1 MDWMKGLKEFL
12 ARLHRQVTEMTEEDI
27 SEKMEENDKEKK
39 KQEQNQKSQES
50 EKKKDGQGKNTKG
63 KKQKVQFPQYFQQQQ
78 DRKKNPNGTNLT
90 TPVLRGVVVSEY
102 DGERIWVEAS
112 GNMKGR
118 YGVEVP
124 QGYDV
129 TDFKPGTE
137 VALDPNSFKVTDI
150 VDKGKDAEFNSVQ
163 TEVTFQDI
171 GGLDHVV
178 KSLKSNVGAQLDS
191 DKKQKISEW
200 GMDMD
205 KSTLLIGRPG
215 TGKTHLV
222 KALSNE
228 YDAEMFMINGPQLV
242 EKFIGEGAKKV
253 KRLYEQA
260 RASDKPS
267 IVFIDEIDAIAKKRL
282 DDRRHGGEEVER
294 TMSQLL
300 SELDGLDTEEE
311 GNVIS
316 IFASN
321 TPDIMDPALLNR
333 CSAIEVPVPDRDA
346 KAEILKV
353 HTRKIDLSD
362 EVDIEGLV
370 DEMDD
375 DFTGR
380 DIKQIVR
387 QASINALD
395 RYEDYDEAEAET
407 EDFMSAIQDLKEGY
421 IGVEKDFLG
430 EQDMH
435 PDEMFA

>member
-1 MDWMKGLKEFL
+1 MDWLKGLKKYL
-12 ARLHRQVTEMTEEDI
+12 VRVYTRVNDMTDEDV
-27 SEKMEENDKEKK
+27 SGKFDKK
-39 KQEQNQKSQES
+39 KE
-50 EKKKDGQGKNTKG
+50 EKAEEKNSDDSSSSKDE

-78 DRKKNPNGTNLT
+78 KKNRNPNGTNLT
-90 TPVLRGVVVSEY
+90 TPVLRGVVVSEF
-102 DGERIWVEAS
+102 DGDRIWVEAS

-118 YGVEVP
+118 YGVEIP
-124 QGYDV
+124 EGYE
-129 TDFKPGTE
+129 TQEFQPGTE

-150 VDKGKDAEFNSVQ
+150 VEKGKDAEFDEVE

-171 GGLDHVV
+171 GGLDHVI
-178 KSLKSNVGAQLDS
+178 KSLSSNVGAQLNS
-191 DKKQKISEW
+191 EKKKKIQEW

-205 KSTLLIGRPG
+205 KSTLLVGRPG

-228 YDAEMFMINGPQLV
+228 YDADMFMINGPQLV

-260 RASDKPS
+260 RASENPA

-300 SELDGLDTEEE
+300 SELDGLDTEED

-333 CSAIEVPVPDRDA
+333 CSAIEVPVPDEEA
-346 KAEILKV
+346 KEEILKV
-353 HTRKIDLSD
+353 HTRKID
-362 EVDIEGLV
+362 VDDTVDLELIV
-370 DEMDD
+370 DEMDE

-395 RYEDYDEAEAET
+395 RSEEFSEAT
-407 EDFMSAIQDLKEGY
+407 VSMEDFNEAIKDLKEGNV
-421 IGVEKDFLG
+421 GVEKDFLG
-430 EQDMH
+430 NKEAT
-435 PDEMFA
+435 PEEMFA

>member
-1 MDWMKGLKEFL
+1 MDLSKGIRNLL
-12 ARLHRQVTEMTEEDI
+12 DRVHRWVISMTDEDV
-27 SEKMEENDKEKK
+27 SDKMDKEKEEK
-39 KQEQNQKSQES
+39 AEEQREKRQES
-50 EKKKDGQGKNTKG
+50 RDGDE

-78 DRKKNPNGTNLT
+78 AQSRNPNGTSLT
-90 TPVLRGVVVSEY
+90 TPVLRGVVVSEF
-102 DGERIWVEAS
+102 DGDRIWVEAS

-124 QGYDV
+124 GEYEPE
-129 TDFKPGTE
+129 DFKPGTE
-137 VALDPNSFKVTDI
+137 VALDPNSFKVTD
-150 VDKGKDAEFNSVQ
+150 VVEKGKDAEFEEVQ
-163 TEVTFQDI
+163 TDVTFQDI
-171 GGLDHVV
+171 GGLDHVI
-178 KSLKSNVGAQLDS
+178 KSLSSNVGAQLNS
-191 DKKQKISEW
+191 DKKAKIEEW

-228 YDAEMFMINGPQLV
+228 YDADMFMINGPQLV

-260 RASDKPS
+260 RASEDPA

-300 SELDGLDTEEE
+300 SELDGLDTESE

-321 TPDIMDPALLNR
+321 TPDIIDPALLNR
-333 CSAIEVPVPDRDA
+333 CSAIEVPVPDAEA
-346 KAEILKV
+346 KEEILQV
-353 HTRKIDLSD
+353 HTRNIDLAESLD
-362 EVDIEGLV
+362 LEDLV
-370 DEMDD
+370 GEMDE

-387 QASINALD
+387 QAAVSALD
-395 RYEDYDEAEAET
+395 RFESYSDASVGM
-407 EDFMSAIQDLKEGY
+407 EDFEEAIKDLKEGNV
-421 IGVEKDFLG
+421 GVEKDFLG
-430 EQDMH
+430 NKEVH

>member
-1 MDWMKGLKEFL
+1 MDLSEGLKKYL
-12 ARLHRQVTEMTEEDI
+12 DRVRRWVISMTDEDVSGRFNDEKEE
-27 SEKMEENDKEKK
+27 EKAE
-39 KQEQNQKSQES
+39 KQEQES
-50 EKKKDGQGKNTKG
+50 ENSGDGE
-63 KKQKVQFPQYFQQQQ
+63 KKQKVQFPQYFQQKQAQ
-78 DRKKNPNGTNLT
+78 NRNPNGTNLT

-102 DGERIWVEAS
+102 DGDRIWVEAS

-118 YGVEVP
+118 YGVEIP
-124 QGYDV
+124 SGYEAE
-129 TDFKPGTE
+129 DFKPGTE

-150 VDKGKDAEFNSVQ
+150 VEKGKDAEFESVE
-163 TEVTFQDI
+163 TDVTFQDI
-171 GGLDHVV
+171 GGLDHVI
-178 KSLKSNVGAQLDS
+178 KSLSSNVGAQLNS
-191 DKKQKISEW
+191 DKKAKIEEW

-215 TGKTHLV
+215 TGKTHMV

-228 YDAEMFMINGPQLV
+228 YDADMFMINGPQLV

-260 RASDKPS
+260 RASEDPA

-300 SELDGLDTEEE
+300 SELDGLDTESE

-321 TPDIMDPALLNR
+321 TPDIIDPALLNR
-333 CSAIEVPVPDRDA
+333 CSAIEVPVPNEEA
-346 KAEILKV
+346 KKEILKV
-353 HTRKIDLSD
+353 HTRKIDLQNSLD
-362 EVDIEGLV
+362 LEDLV
-370 DEMDD
+370 GEMDE

-387 QASINALD
+387 QAAVNALD
-395 RYEDYDEAEAET
+395 RFDSYEDAEVGD
-407 EDFMSAIQDLKEGY
+407 EDFQEAIKDLKEGNV
-421 IGVEKDFLG
+421 GVEKDFLG
-430 EQDMH
+430 NKEVH

>member
-1 MDWMKGLKEFL
+1 VNPIKWLEKLLSKLKGELG
-12 ARLHRQVTEMTEEDI
+12 MTD
-27 SEKMEENDKEKK
+27 NDDKEKNN
-39 KQEQNQKSQES
+39 E
-50 EKKKDGQGKNTKG
+50 G
-63 KKQKVQFPQYFQQQQ
+63 KKQKVQFPQYFNQK
-78 DRKKNPNGTNLT
+78 RKAGGSQNPNGTELK

-124 QGYDV
+124 ANYEPE
-129 TDFKPGTE
+129 DFKPGTE
-137 VALDPNSFKVTDI
+137 VALDPNSFKVTD
-150 VDKGKDAEFNSVQ
+150 VVEKVKDSEFSPID
-163 TEVTFQDI
+163 TDVTFQDI
-171 GGLDHVV
+171 GGLDHVI
-178 KSLKSNVGAQLDS
+178 KSLNSNVGAQLNS
-191 DKKQKISEW
+191 EKQQKIEDW

-205 KSTLLIGRPG
+205 KSMLLIGRPG

-228 YDAEMFMINGPQLV
+228 YNADMFMINGPQLV

-260 RASDKPS
+260 RASDSPA

-300 SELDGLDTEEE
+300 SELDGLDSDKDN
-311 GNVIS
+311 NVIS
-316 IFASN
+316 IFATN

-333 CSAIEVPVPDRDA
+333 TSAMEVPVPDSEA
-346 KAEILKV
+346 KKEILQV
-353 HTRKIDLSD
+353 HTRNIDLEDDINLDVLGSELD
-362 EVDIEGLV
+362 E
-370 DEMDD
+370 

-380 DIKQIVR
+380 DIQQIVR
-387 QASINALD
+387 QAGINAID
-395 RYEDYDEAEAET
+395 RSEDVSKASVSM
-407 EDFMSAIQDLKEGY
+407 EDFNEAIQDLKEGNM
-421 IGVEKDFLG
+421 GVEKDFLG
-430 EQDMH
+430 DTDRH

>member
-1 MDWMKGLKEFL
+1 MDWFNGLTRYLVRFRAWVVK
-12 ARLHRQVTEMTEEDI
+12 MTEEDV
-27 SEKMEENDKEKK
+27 SDKLDKEEDKEKDK
-39 KQEQNQKSQES
+39 ENREAS
-50 EKKKDGQGKNTKG
+50 DKNDS
-63 KKQKVQFPQYFQQQQ
+63 KKQKVQFPQYFQQ
-78 DRKKNPNGTNLT
+78 KKQRGRGSNPDGTNLA
-90 TPVLRGVVVSEY
+90 TPVLRGVVVCEY
-102 DGERIWVEAS
+102 DGDRIWVEAS

-118 YGVEVP
+118 YGVEIP
-124 QGYDV
+124 ESY
-129 TDFKPGTE
+129 TPEDFQPGTE

-150 VDKGKDAEFNSVQ
+150 VERGKDAEFDAVE
-163 TEVTFQDI
+163 TDVTFQDI
-171 GGLDHVV
+171 GGLDHVI
-178 KSLKSNVGAQLDS
+178 KSLSSNVGAQLNS
-191 DKKQKISEW
+191 DKKSKIEEW

-205 KSTLLIGRPG
+205 KSTLLVGRPG

-260 RASDKPS
+260 RASEKPS
-267 IVFIDEIDAIAKKRL
+267 IIFIDEIDAIAKKRL

-333 CSAIEVPVPDRDA
+333 CSAIEVPVPDEKA
-346 KAEILKV
+346 KEEILKV
-353 HTRKIDLSD
+353 HTRKIDLEDSVNLQAIV
-362 EVDIEGLV
+362 E
-370 DEMDD
+370 EMNDG
-375 DFTGR
+375 FTGR

-395 RYEDYDEAEAET
+395 RSDQYSDAKVDMTDFTEA
-407 EDFMSAIQDLKEGY
+407 IKDLEEGNV
-421 IGVEKDFLG
+421 GVEKDFLG
-430 EQDMH
+430 NREGT

>member
-1 MDWMKGLKEFL
+1 MDPGKWLEKLLNFLK
-12 ARLHRQVTEMTEEDI
+12 V
-27 SEKMEENDKEKK
+27 EKMAEDENNEGNEE
-39 KQEQNQKSQES
+39 
-50 EKKKDGQGKNTKG
+50 KG
-63 KKQKVQFPQYFQQQQ
+63 KKQRVQFPQYFNQKQGGS
-78 DRKKNPNGTNLT
+78 KNPNGTDLK

-102 DGERIWVEAS
+102 DGNRIWVEAS

-124 QGYDV
+124 ANYEPE
-129 TDFKPGTE
+129 DFQPGTE

-150 VDKGKDAEFNSVQ
+150 VEKVRDSEFSPVK

-171 GGLDHVV
+171 GGLDHVI
-178 KSLKSNVGAQLDS
+178 KSLNSNVGAQLNDE
-191 DKKQKISEW
+191 KQGKIKEW

-205 KSTLLIGRPG
+205 KSMLLIGRPG

-228 YDAEMFMINGPQLV
+228 YDADMFMINGPQLV

-260 RASDKPS
+260 RASDRPA

-300 SELDGLDTEEE
+300 SELDGLDSE
-311 GNVIS
+311 GSDSVIS
-316 IFASN
+316 IFATN

-333 CSAIEVPVPDRDA
+333 TSAIEVPVPDMEA
-346 KAEILKV
+346 KKEILQV
-353 HTRKIDLSD
+353 HTRQIDLEDS
-362 EVDIEGLV
+362 VDLEAVAAEL
-370 DEMDD
+370 DD

-380 DIKQIVR
+380 DIQQVVKQAAV
-387 QASINALD
+387 SALD
-395 RYEDYDEAEAET
+395 RSGDVENAEVSMDDFTEAVK
-407 EDFMSAIQDLKEGY
+407 DLKEGNL
-421 IGVEKDFLG
+421 GVEKDFLG
-430 EQDMH
+430 QENRH
-435 PDEMFA
+435 PEEMFA

>member
-1 MDWMKGLKEFL
+1 
-12 ARLHRQVTEMTEEDI
+12 MTEEDV
-27 SEKMEENDKEKK
+27 SEKIEDKKEEEKAEEK
-39 KQEQNQKSQES
+39 DERNHSES
-50 EKKKDGQGKNTKG
+50 EEG

-78 DRKKNPNGTNLT
+78 QARRNPNGTNLT
-90 TPVLRGVVVSEY
+90 TPVLRGVVVSEF
-102 DGERIWVEAS
+102 DGDRIWVEAS

-118 YGVEVP
+118 YGVEIPEGYEP
-124 QGYDV
+124 QE
-129 TDFKPGTE
+129 FQPGTE

-150 VDKGKDAEFNSVQ
+150 VEKGKDAEFDEVE
-163 TEVTFQDI
+163 TDVTFQDI
-171 GGLDHVV
+171 GGLDHVI
-178 KSLKSNVGAQLDS
+178 KSLSSNVGAQLNS
-191 DKKQKISEW
+191 EKKAKIEEW

-205 KSTLLIGRPG
+205 KSTLLVGRPG

-228 YDAEMFMINGPQLV
+228 YDADMFMINGPQLV

-260 RASDKPS
+260 RASENPA

-333 CSAIEVPVPDRDA
+333 CSAIEVPVPDEDA
-346 KAEILKV
+346 KEEILKV
-353 HTRKIDLSD
+353 HTRKIDLEGS
-362 EVDIEGLV
+362 VDLELVV
-370 DEMDD
+370 DEMNE

-395 RYEDYDEAEAET
+395 RSENYSDAT
-407 EDFMSAIQDLKEGY
+407 VGMEDFNEAIKDLKEGNV
-421 IGVEKDFLG
+421 GVEKDFLG
-430 EQDMH
+430 SREGT

>member
-1 MDWMKGLKEFL
+1 MDWLKGLKKYL
-12 ARLHRQVTEMTEEDI
+12 VRVRTRVIQMTDEEVSGKFD
-27 SEKMEENDKEKK
+27 EKK
-39 KQEQNQKSQES
+39 DEEKAEEKDTRDSSNS
-50 EKKKDGQGKNTKG
+50 EDE

-78 DRKKNPNGTNLT
+78 KKQRNPNGTNLT
-90 TPVLRGVVVSEY
+90 TPVLRGVVVSEF
-102 DGERIWVEAS
+102 DGDRIWVEAS

-118 YGVEVP
+118 YGVEIP
-124 QGYDV
+124 EGYNPEE
-129 TDFKPGTE
+129 FQPGTE

-150 VDKGKDAEFNSVQ
+150 VEKGKDAEFDEVE
-163 TEVTFQDI
+163 TDVTFQDI
-171 GGLDHVV
+171 GGLDHVI
-178 KSLKSNVGAQLDS
+178 KSLSSNVGAQLNS
-191 DKKQKISEW
+191 DKKKKIEEW

-205 KSTLLIGRPG
+205 KSTLLVGRPG

-228 YDAEMFMINGPQLV
+228 YDADMFMINGPQLV

-260 RASDKPS
+260 RASERPA

-300 SELDGLDTEEE
+300 SELDGLDTEED

-333 CSAIEVPVPDRDA
+333 CSAIEVPVPDKEA
-346 KAEILKV
+346 KKEILKV
-353 HTRKIDLSD
+353 HTRKIDLED
-362 EVDIEGLV
+362 GVNLEMIV
-370 DEMDD
+370 DEMSE

-395 RYEDYDEAEAET
+395 RS
-407 EDFMSAIQDLKEGY
+407 EDFSEAIVGMEDFNEAIKDLKEGNV
-421 IGVEKDFLG
+421 GVEKDFLG
-430 EQDMH
+430 NRENT
-435 PDEMFA
+435 PEEMFA